1 MKESKFKLL
10 LFFPGTDSHA
20 FDGEKYQ
27 SQEKDSPDDMNGDD
41 DDLDATGMVTF
52 ICYIDLFR
60 VNSI

>member
-1 MKESKFKLL
+1 M
-10 LFFPGTDSHA
+10 
-20 FDGEKYQ
+20 EKYQ
-27 SQEKDSPDDMNGDD
+27 SPEKGSQDDMNGDD